1 MPSSSGGWVSTLP
14 WKVKRFFEAG
24 VDGSTPSMGPLC
36 PGPKESLPVG
46 PEISKPCPG
55 RVGQGSGPWEWYV
68 EEKSRT
74 GPSTKVFEIRRV

>member
-1 MPSSSGGWVSTLP
+1 
-14 WKVKRFFEAG
+14 
-24 VDGSTPSMGPLC
+24 MGPLC

-74 GPSTKVFEIRRV
+74 GPSTKVFEI